1 MLSPIINPVNFFF
14 ITLLFLIIFNLK
26 LKNNLLSKLLTINI
40 VLLLIISF
48 IPIGKI
54 GIGYLEK
61 DYIIQD
67 STNKI
72 VNIIVLSGSEDFIST
87 KKTGKLSLN
96 TASIRLITSID
107 LANKHKDS
115 TIYFIGGNGYIDKN
129 SLSEISVAQKFYKAM
144 NFDLNRINFIG
155 NSRNTIENFNEI
167 KKLYL
172 EDDSSILIT
181 SAFHMKRALIIGK
194 EYGINLIPYAVDYKS
209 ISSNSLINIYQDFNV
224 VSNLSSFNLF
234 FREILGIIVFKIF
247 Y

>member
-1 MLSPIINPVNFFF
+1 MSPIINPINFFF

-26 LKNNLLSKLLTINI
+26 LKNNLLSKLLRINI

-107 LANKHKDS
+107 LANKYKDS

-129 SLSEISVAQKFYKAM
+129 SFSEISVAQKFYKAM
-144 NFDLNRINFIG
+144 NFDLNRINFVG

-172 EDDSSILIT
+172 EDDSSVLIT
-181 SAFHMKRALIIGK
+181 SAFHMKRALIISK

-209 ISSNSLINIYQDFNV
+209 IKSNSLINIYQDFNV